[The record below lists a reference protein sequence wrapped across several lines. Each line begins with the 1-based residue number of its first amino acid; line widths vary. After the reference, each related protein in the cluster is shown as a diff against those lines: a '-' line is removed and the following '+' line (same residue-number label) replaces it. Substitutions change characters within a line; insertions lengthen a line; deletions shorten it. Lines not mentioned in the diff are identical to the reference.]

1 MPNAK
6 LLEICNKEINSIEE
20 QIQQYENSSFLD
32 KSTMQYATLWQRL
45 RDLQELREI
54 YEEMKLTKSPEP
66 AVKNLSKH
74 MLKLL

>member
-6 LLEICNKEINSIEE
+6 LLQICNKEIKSIEE
-20 QIQQYENSSFLD
+20 QIQQYEKSSFLD

-54 YEEMKLTKSPEP
+54 YEAMGDE
-66 AVKNLSKH
+66 
-74 MLKLL
+74 

>member
-6 LLEICNKEINSIEE
+6 LLEICNKEIKSIEE
-20 QIQQYENSSFLD
+20 QIKQYEKSSFLD

-54 YEEMKLTKSPEP
+54 YEEIK
-66 AVKNLSKH
+66 
-74 MLKLL
+74 

>member
-54 YEEMKLTKSPEP
+54 YEEM
-66 AVKNLSKH
+66 
-74 MLKLL
+74 